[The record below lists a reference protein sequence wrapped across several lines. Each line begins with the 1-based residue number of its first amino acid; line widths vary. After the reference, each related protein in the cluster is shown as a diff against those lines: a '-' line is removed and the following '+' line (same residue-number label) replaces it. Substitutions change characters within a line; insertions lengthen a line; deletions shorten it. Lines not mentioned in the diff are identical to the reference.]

1 VIDLETR
8 RTFQVSILTRP
19 EGRVQ
24 PAATLGSAP
33 AAHCFNP
40 HPSRRTGATQIVYP
54 AIIPWRVSILTRPEG
69 RVQHNFFVKQFVRWR
84 VSILTRPEGRVQHLL
99 AVRAFFQ
106 SMFQSSPVPKDGCN
120 PSRATGATVFECVS
134 ILTRPEG
141 RVQRRTTALNSTLW
155 SNFSA
160 LSPC

>member
-1 VIDLETR
+1 M
-8 RTFQVSILTRP
+8 VSILTRP

-24 PAATLGSAP
+24 LAPKYHLAVVPDSFNPHPSRRTGATELRQFAGFFGVS
-33 AAHCFNP
+33 CFNP
-40 HPSRRTGATQIVYP
+40 HPSRRTGATRTGHS
-54 AIIPWRVSILTRPEG
+54 IPLPETVSILTRPEG
-69 RVQHNFFVKQFVRWR
+69 RVQHDCSTSVAYF
-84 VSILTRPEGRVQHLL
+84 
-99 AVRAFFQ
+99 
-106 SMFQSSPVPKDGCN
+106 SS
-120 PSRATGATVFECVS
+120 VS